1 MTKQSGGNFKGR
13 RHQRGKKK
21 QMGGFLGGLL
31 GGGGGKGGGT
41 TSNTGSNV
49 TITNDQGRRNYYHKR
64 QSKNYYGDYYG
75 DYDGYKYTTQPK
87 RKKNP
92 SQQGGFLGSLLG
104 LGGRKGGGGS
114 NTRNSGSNVY
124 ITNDRGRRNYYDDYD
139 DDYDY
144 RPRKRRRRRKQK
156 GKLIINKLLIFNH
169 QYNANN
175 YIL

>member
-21 QMGGFLGGLL
+21 QMGFFLGGLL

-104 LGGRKGGGGS
+104 LGGRKGS

>member
-1 MTKQSGGNFKGR
+1 
-13 RHQRGKKK
+13 
-21 QMGGFLGGLL
+21 MGGFLGGLL

-41 TSNTGSNV
+41 TTTSNTGSNV
-49 TITNDQGRRNYYHKR
+49 TITNDQGRRNYHKR
-64 QSKNYYGDYYG
+64 QSKNYYG
-75 DYDGYKYTTQPK
+75 DYDGYKYTTQPQ
-87 RKKNP
+87 RKKTP

-144 RPRKRRRRRKQK
+144 RPRKRRRKQK